1 MKSASVIV
9 RIVQE
14 QKGVMKMNAKEFL
27 LKYGVKYCANVHKAG
42 LGYLNPDMCKLSME
56 AAERGEEWFYTKK
69 VDGKPVLSEP
79 EYMIHIQK
87 EITPA
92 EWEELTG
99 EVVDKYVDKA
109 KQLKRDCYHSAG
121 CEVCHNEASD
131 ICNVLCEF
139 DNKTLAELED
149 NTIANYLRMI
159 EDANNKRKI

>member
-1 MKSASVIV
+1 MVD
-9 RIVQE
+9 RDE
-14 QKGVMKMNAKEFL
+14 ECFCDCKG
-27 LKYGVKYCANVHKAG
+27 C
-42 LGYLNPDMCKLSME
+42 PRS
-56 AAERGEEWFYTKK
+56 ERG
-69 VDGKPVLSEP
+69 D
-79 EYMIHIQK
+79 
-87 EITPA
+87 
-92 EWEELTG
+92 